1 MHKFFLPL
9 AVLILIAGAALRM
22 LALADYPP
30 GPHYDE
36 AANLLIGR
44 SIAFGGARFFP
55 MVEAYQ
61 GREVLYYYLAAPLL
75 VWVND
80 GMFSLQLVNAFSGL
94 IAVAATLA
102 LGRAMFPGRRGIVIG
117 LAAGALIAL
126 SYPQVWLSRQAF
138 RAITL
143 PMMQALALVFLW
155 RGLRAASGGDRWLL
169 MGGLF
174 AGGALYTYN
183 ASRLL
188 PLWLLLAGALVLLVD
203 RAHLRSR
210 LRQGIIFFGA
220 LALAAAPMV
229 VYAVVRPEIFF
240 GRLAEVTAP
249 EDSVSLAQSFLLHLQ
264 MFFIEGDPYLRYNIP
279 GRPYLTWP
287 EGLLLLVG
295 IAVAARRLFSGA
307 QPPLDRVAY
316 GLALLS
322 PLMVI
327 PSLISVGGLPPS
339 HMRSI
344 AMVPLLFILV
354 AVGFEFVFSKLAGR
368 IAPARQRSLL
378 AALLIA
384 VLGLG
389 TVLVSGIYFEWARR
403 IDVYEQTDADLNAA
417 ALWLSEQQIDP
428 SMTQIYVAA
437 RDRGH
442 PTVMIHPL
450 PPVTWLGTDSLFWP
464 PPGQTGLYI
473 FPRSAPPT
481 SRWRS
486 WLEPGALAELP
497 NGPDGQPAFEAYW
510 LPAGTSPPL
519 SDESALGAP
528 VQNAYLTFVGTETEA
543 LISGQVGMVTTGW
556 RVDRPPDVGDFTL
569 IIELRD
575 QHGDRLA
582 RAEPYLNETDR
593 WVPGSTLFQR
603 AALDVPIALP
613 PGRYA
618 LYAAWVAR
626 ATETYAPYW
635 RPDDGFAGIWAQVGE
650 VEIAPPQE
658 PIDPALIP
666 MDVRADQQIAPGLRL
681 RGWDRWMGALRPGE
695 RLPVVWYWQ
704 AESSPLNADVAVV
717 LRAADG
723 AQVEIGRGV
732 PLADRFPRG
741 DWPVGA
747 VLVERPAWRVPHDL
761 PGGGYSVIVRGSAG
775 EATLGEVE
783 IAGAARLFEPPW
795 VERTVEARFGGM
807 IELYGYSLTHDG
819 DRLGLRLVWR
829 AAAEI
834 EEAFTVFVHLVDG
847 SGALL
852 DQRDNM
858 PQGGMYP
865 TNLWVP
871 GEYVEDRYELNAL
884 PQAVALRVGW
894 YRAEDGRR
902 LPVDSLA
909 SDNGRS
915 DVVIPL
921 NE

>member
-1 MHKFFLPL
+1 MYKFFLPL
-9 AVLILIAGAALRM
+9 AVLILVAGAALRM
-22 LALADYPP
+22 LALGEYPP

-75 VWVND
+75 IWVND
-80 GMFSLQLVNAFSGL
+80 STFSLQLVNAFSGL
-94 IAVAATLA
+94 IAIAATMA

-117 LAAGALIAL
+117 LAAGTLIAL

-143 PMMQALALVFLW
+143 PMMQGLALLFLW
-155 RGLRAASGGDRWLL
+155 RGLHAASSGNRWLL
-169 MGGLF
+169 VGGLF

-188 PLWLLLAGALVLLVD
+188 PLWLLLAGMLLLLVD
-203 RAHLRSR
+203 RAHWRMR

-220 LALAAAPMV
+220 LALAAAPMA
-229 VYAVVRPEIFF
+229 VYALVRPEIFF

-249 EDSVSLAQSFLLHLQ
+249 EDSVSLAQSLLLHLR

-287 EGLLLLVG
+287 EGLLLLIG
-295 IAVAARRLFSGA
+295 IVVAARRMFSGA
-307 QPPLDRVAY
+307 QSALVRTAY

-354 AVGFEFVFSKLAGR
+354 AVGFEFIFSRLAGR
-368 IAPARQRSLL
+368 IAPVQQRSLL
-378 AALLIA
+378 TALLTMA
-384 VLGLG
+384 LVFG
-389 TVLVSGIYFEWARR
+389 TVSVSRIYFEWARR

-417 ALWLSEQQIDP
+417 AVWLSEQQIDP
-428 SMTQIYVAA
+428 SMTQVYVAA

-442 PTVMIHPL
+442 PTVMIHSL
-450 PPVTWLGTDSLFWP
+450 PPVTWLGTDSLVWP

-473 FPRSAPPT
+473 FPRSAPPP
-481 SRWRS
+481 SRWRD
-486 WLEPGALAELP
+486 WLAPGALAELP

-510 LPAGTSPPL
+510 LPAGVPLPL
-519 SDESALGAP
+519 SDDISFGGLIR
-528 VQNAYLTFVGTETEA
+528 NAYLTFVGAETEA
-543 LISGQVGMVTTGW
+543 FISGQVGVVTTGW
-556 RVDRPPDVGDFTL
+556 RVDTPPEVDDFTL
-569 IIELRD
+569 IVELRD

-593 WVPGSTLFQR
+593 WVTGSTLFQR
-603 AALDVPIALP
+603 TALDVPIALH
-613 PGRYA
+613 PGRYV

-635 RPDDGFAGIWAQVGE
+635 HPDDGFAGIWAQVGE
-650 VEIAPPQE
+650 VEIALPQE
-658 PIDPALIP
+658 AIDPALIA
-666 MDVRADQQIAPGLRL
+666 MDVRADQRIAPGLRL
-681 RGWDRWMGALRPGE
+681 RGWDRLRGPLRPGE
-695 RLPVVWYWQ
+695 RLPIVWYWQ
-704 AESSPLNADVAVV
+704 AESRPNNADVAVV
-717 LRAADG
+717 LSASDG
-723 AQVEIGRGV
+723 GQIEIGRGV
-732 PLADRFPRG
+732 PLADRLRPS
-741 DWPVGA
+741 DWPLGA
-747 VLVERPAWRVPHDL
+747 VLVERPMWRVPLDL
-761 PGGGYSVIVRGSAG
+761 PGGSYSVIARGS
-775 EATLGEVE
+775 LGEVTLDELE
-783 IAGAARLFEPPW
+783 IAGMARLFDPPR
-795 VERTVEARFGGM
+795 VDRAVGARFGGM
-807 IELYGYSLTHDG
+807 IELYGYSLARDG
-819 DRLGLRLVWR
+819 GRLQLRLVWR

-834 EEAFTVFVHLVDG
+834 KEAFTVFVHLVDE
-847 SGALL
+847 SSALL
-852 DQRDNM
+852 DQRDSM

-865 TNLWVP
+865 TNLWFP
-871 GEYVEDRYELNAL
+871 GEYVEDHYELSAP

-902 LPVDSLA
+902 LPVDSPT
-909 SDNGRS
+909 SDGGRD
-915 DVVIPL
+915 DVVIAL
-921 NE
+921 DE

>member
-1 MHKFFLPL
+1 VYKLFLPL

-22 LALADYPP
+22 LALSEYPP

-94 IAVAATLA
+94 IATAATLA
-102 LGRAMFPGRRGIVIG
+102 LGRAMFPGRRGIIIG
-117 LAAGALIAL
+117 LAAGTLIAL

-143 PMMQALALVFLW
+143 PMMQALALLFLW
-155 RGLRAASGGDRWLL
+155 RGLRATSGGDRWLL
-169 MGGLF
+169 VGGLF

-188 PLWLLLAGALVLLVD
+188 PLWLLLAGALLLLVD
-203 RAHLRSR
+203 RAHWRLR

-229 VYAVVRPEIFF
+229 VYAAVRPDIFF

-249 EDSVSLAQSFLLHLQ
+249 EDSISLAQSLRLHLQ

-287 EGLLLLVG
+287 EGLLLLIG

-307 QPPLDRVAY
+307 QSPLDRTAY

-354 AVGFEFVFSKLAGR
+354 AVGFEFVFSRLAGR
-368 IAPARQRSLL
+368 SAPARQRSLL
-378 AALLIA
+378 TVLLVMVLVFGTIA
-384 VLGLG
+384 V
-389 TVLVSGIYFEWARR
+389 SAIYFEWAQR

-428 SMTQIYVAA
+428 ATTQVYVAA

-450 PPVTWLGTDSLFWP
+450 PPVMWLGTDSLIWP

-473 FPRSAPPT
+473 FPRSAPPP
-481 SRWRS
+481 SQWRG
-486 WLEPGALAELP
+486 WLAPGALAELP
-497 NGPDGQPAFEAYW
+497 NGPDGQPAFAAYR
-510 LPAGTSPPL
+510 LPAGLPL
-519 SDESALGAP
+519 PFSDEMSCATAI
-528 VQNAYLTFVGTETEA
+528 QNAYLTFVGTEAEPF
-543 LISGQVGMVTTGW
+543 ISGQVGMVTTGW
-556 RVDRPPDVGDFTL
+556 RVDAPPAVDDLTL
-569 IIELRD
+569 IVELRD

-593 WVPGSTLFQR
+593 WAPGSTLFQQ
-603 AALDVPIALP
+603 AALDIPIALP

-618 LYAAWVAR
+618 FYAAWVAR

-650 VEIAPPQE
+650 VEIALPHE
-658 PIDPALIP
+658 PIDPALIA
-666 MDVRADQQIAPGLRL
+666 MDVRTDQQIAPGLRL
-681 RGWDRWMGALRPGE
+681 RGWDRLRDALRPGE
-695 RLPVVWYWQ
+695 RLPIVWYWQ
-704 AESSPLNADVAVV
+704 AESSPINADVAVV
-717 LRAADG
+717 LRALDG
-723 AQVEIGRGV
+723 AQIEIGRGV
-732 PLADRFPRG
+732 PLADRLLPS
-741 DWPVGA
+741 DWPLGA

-761 PGGGYSVIVRGSAG
+761 PGGVYSVSVRGSSG
-775 EATLGEVE
+775 EVILDEVE

-795 VERTVEARFGGM
+795 VGQVVEARFGGM
-807 IELYGYSLTHDG
+807 IELYGYSLTRDDG
-819 DRLGLRLVWR
+819 QLQLHLIWR
-829 AAAEI
+829 AAAEV
-834 EEAFTVFVHLVDG
+834 EEAFTVFVHLVDEN
-847 SGALL
+847 GALL
-852 DQRDNM
+852 DQRDSM
-858 PQGGMYP
+858 PQDGTYP

-871 GEYVEDRYELNAL
+871 GEYVEDRYELSAP

-902 LPVDSLA
+902 LPVDGLA
-909 SDNGRS
+909 GDSERN

-921 NE
+921 DE